1 MGSQTRK
8 PYLTATVLNQAFLDE
23 AHDSLVNQLELICDI
38 EAPDGSIIYASDR
51 HKFVGGTFYEA
62 LLTFP
67 VIERTLGE
75 WLVGEIT
82 FSELRISLS
91 NADGRF
97 NKFLPT
103 GSDFQSWVG
112 NSVEVK
118 LGLRDVESTYFR
130 IFRGRV
136 TQVGGFG
143 RSTFSIEITARD
155 EYDKLSVS
163 IPTTIF
169 GRTAYPKIEGEIA
182 GLFMPLVY
190 GDWTTQV
197 SGPQGS
203 VPAFILNGLDPLVER
218 DLARNFTLAIGS
230 PDTFTL
236 ENHFFESNDKV
247 QLETDGTLASG
258 YAVSTDYYVI
268 PISVNT
274 FGLSA
279 TSGPGSAISSVG
291 AGTGQAR
298 IKGAPTATIRNVQLR
313 ISDNDLSFLDTA
325 QVWLKRG
332 DNQFKID
339 TADVVSV
346 GAGNKTFDVVQNSGL
361 TLVEA
366 GANYLYK
373 SGDLFFVRVKGKDL
387 GAYDDNLVSQARD
400 LLLTYGGIVSGDL
413 DANWDTYRDKT
424 TPAESALANIKSR
437 VWLQDQ
443 QSLIAYVLSMFEQV
457 RLELFS
463 TRELKLKLS
472 SLHLEDFTAKLSS
485 APITIKNWD
494 VERSS
499 LKLAIDDRNNFNRI
513 KGAYAFLPDVKE
525 NGFATRIWKNTLNI
539 SQVGRE
545 ISKQIAFPN
554 LYVDSDVVNQIKE
567 VLRLSSGFFE
577 IVSCSLTWR
586 SLLLEPGDI
595 VKCNVQIG
603 SAQFSDV
610 PFLLRSV
617 GYEPQGL
624 KLSVQFWSLQMIPFS
639 GWTPGYAGI
648 SGGTSAVLVQE

>member
-1 MGSQTRK
+1 MGTQDRK
-8 PYLTATVLNQAFLDE
+8 TYLTATTLDQSFLDE
-23 AHDSLVNQLELICDI
+23 SHDSLVNQLELICDI
-38 EAPDGSIIYASDR
+38 QAPDGSMIYASDR

-62 LLTFP
+62 LLVFP
-67 VIERTLGE
+67 VIERTLGD

-103 GSDFQSWVG
+103 GADFQSWVG
-112 NSVEVK
+112 NTVEVK
-118 LGLRDVESTYFR
+118 LGLRDVASTYFR

-143 RSTFSIEITARD
+143 RSTYSIEITVRD
-155 EYDKLSVS
+155 EYDKLAVS

-169 GRTAYPKIEGEIA
+169 GRTAYPKIESEIA
-182 GLFMPLVY
+182 GQFMPIIY

-203 VPAFILNGLDPLVER
+203 VPAFVLNGLDPIVER

-230 PDTFTL
+230 PDTFTI

-247 QLETDGTLASG
+247 QLETDGALASG
-258 YAVSTDYYVI
+258 YSTATDYFVI
-268 PISVNT
+268 PVSVNT
-274 FGLSA
+274 FRLSA
-279 TSGPGSAISSVG
+279 SSGPGSPISSVSS
-291 AGTGQAR
+291 GTGQAR
-298 IKGAPTATIRNVQLR
+298 VKGAPTLQPRNVQFR
-313 ISDNDLSFLDTA
+313 ISTNDLSFFDAA

-332 DNQFKID
+332 DKQFKID
-339 TADVVSV
+339 TQDVVSV
-346 GAGNKTFDVVQNSGL
+346 GAGNKTFEVVQDTGL
-361 TLVEA
+361 TTVES
-366 GANYLYK
+366 GENYLYK

-400 LLLTYGGIVSGDL
+400 LLLTYGGVVSGDL
-413 DANWDTYRDKT
+413 DSNWDTYRDKS
-424 TPAESALANIKSR
+424 TPAESATSNIKSR
-437 VWLQDQ
+437 IWLQDQ
-443 QSLIAYVLSMFEQV
+443 QSLIAYVLSMLEQV
-457 RLELFS
+457 RLELFT
-463 TRELKLKLS
+463 TRDLKLKLS
-472 SLHLEDFTAKLSS
+472 SLHLEDFTAKLTA
-485 APITIKNWD
+485 APLTVKNWD

-499 LKLAIDDRNNFNRI
+499 LKLGIDDRNNFNRI

-525 NGFATRIWKNTLNI
+525 NGFSTRIWKNTVNI

-567 VLRLSSGFFE
+567 ILRLSSGFFE

-603 SAQFSDV
+603 STQFLDV
-610 PFLLRSV
+610 PFLLRSI

-624 KLSVQFWSLQMIPFS
+624 KLSVQFWSLQMIPFA
-639 GWTPGYAGI
+639 GWSPGYPGI
-648 SGGTSAVLVQE
+648 SGGTSAVLVEE